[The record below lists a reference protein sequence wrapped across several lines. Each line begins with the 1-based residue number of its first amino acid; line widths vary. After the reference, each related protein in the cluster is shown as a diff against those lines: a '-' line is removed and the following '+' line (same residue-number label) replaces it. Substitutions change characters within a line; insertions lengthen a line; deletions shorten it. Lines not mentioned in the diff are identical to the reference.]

1 MSSDMARPA
10 TVSDGRTRIDRFLSL
25 LRISRKP
32 LSKNQKEEVESGLAT
47 TCEVLSA
54 ARAHLAYEDQEEPW
68 IDLLSWTDGNVTTR
82 QLSAADATPLV
93 DEDFASTPFY
103 TDLPAGPAFAL
114 FSDDAPRVDRS
125 LINPTVAEE
134 LGDGPVLAVPFPAR
148 LRPGWLFIELA
159 EIDEDTAACA
169 TLAAAIIGSRI
180 DQLIE
185 TDQLARAAV
194 DERING
200 IVRDLH
206 DGLLQSFTGVV
217 LQLETA
223 HQLIGVEPDQ
233 ARALVTGLESVLMH
247 EQRELRAYLNAL
259 RPGRQ
264 RMLGEVDLL
273 ARLDELAHRYQLQ
286 WGITVEVHKPD
297 LDPLLLQSLGWET
310 YRLIGEAANNAA
322 RHGGANRITVD
333 IRHQSGMLILMI
345 RDDGHGFD
353 FRGDLDGPAMKS
365 QGRGPLSLIERS
377 AELNG
382 SIRVNSTDEGSTV
395 TIEIP
400 VGWSA
405 E

>member
-1 MSSDMARPA
+1 MFSDMARTA
-10 TVSDGRTRIDRFLSL
+10 TLSDGTTRIDRFLSL
-25 LRISRKP
+25 LRIARKP
-32 LSKNQKEEVESGLAT
+32 LSKNQKDEVESGLAT

-54 ARAHLAYEDQEEPW
+54 GSAHLAYEDQEEPW
-68 IDLLSWTDGNVTTR
+68 IDLLSWTDGHIATS

-93 DEDFASTPFY
+93 EEDFASTPFY
-103 TDLPAGPAFAL
+103 TDLRTGNTLAL
-114 FSDDAPRVDRS
+114 FRDDAPRVDQS
-125 LINPTVAEE
+125 PINPRIAAE
-134 LGDGPVLAVPFPAR
+134 LGAGPVLAVPFPAR
-148 LRPGWLFIELA
+148 LRPGWIFISLL
-159 EIDEDTAACA
+159 EIDEDIATCA

-185 TDQLARAAV
+185 ADQLARAAV
-194 DERING
+194 DERIAG

-206 DGLLQSFTGVV
+206 DGMLQSFTGVV

-273 ARLDELAHRYQLQ
+273 ARLDDLAHRYQLQ
-286 WGITVEVHKPD
+286 WGITVEVRKPEI
-297 LDPLLLQSLGWET
+297 DPLLLNSLGWET

-322 RHGGANRITVD
+322 RHGGANRIIVD
-333 IRHQSGMLILMI
+333 IRHQEGNLILEI

-382 SIRVNSTDEGSTV
+382 SIRVNSTDEGSKV